1 MPEIEFDRI
10 NGMAYIRI
18 SKNEIES
25 SIEMF
30 DDTAV
35 FDLDKDGELVGI
47 EILSVDRFLER
58 LKNRVSDVLTEENI
72 PIYLLP
78 EMYRQMHKL
87 A

>member
-18 SKNEIES
+18 SKNEIAS

-47 EILSVDRFLER
+47 EILSVDRFQER

-87 A
+87 T